1 MQPSLDTVQ
10 QTLEALKLEKWKK
23 GDIREESAANISA
36 IVRDLKETLPPLLR
50 DADAAPGTISRVLP
64 ASRNIDA
71 LYDVLLRIVEAARV
85 SAPGDQVGQL
95 AHALIDL
102 KHARSALGDRLQEM
116 AVAQEEQIR
125 ELRSTLQAA
134 ASLAVKPDPVAF
146 PCVRRALVRKARK
159 KSAPSTTIPKTPPS
173 PATVKPNTGK

>member
-1 MQPSLDTVQ
+1 MQPSLDIVQ
-10 QTLEALKLEKWKK
+10 QTLEALKLEKWKR

-85 SAPGDQVGQL
+85 SAPGDQVDQL
-95 AHALIDL
+95 THALIDL
-102 KHARSALGDRLQEM
+102 KHARSALDDRLQEV
-116 AVAQEEQIR
+116 AAAQEEQMR
-125 ELRSTLQAA
+125 DLRSAF
-134 ASLAVKPDPVAF
+134 KPAPVAL
-146 PCVRRALVRKARK
+146 PCVPRALVRKARK
-159 KSAPSTTIPKTPPS
+159 KSTPSATIPKTPPS
-173 PATVKPNTGK
+173 PATVTPNAGK